1 MKKIITS
8 EEILSLARKNN
19 EKLSSK
25 KNKQLNSEENPE
37 AEMLFRM
44 SKWGKDTN
52 NLNPWQRKFI
62 FNMGI
67 QVKRNYKLSDKQ
79 QNALKLV
86 SDLAIS
92 KGFEK

>member
-25 KNKQLNSEENPE
+25 KIKQLNSEENPE

-44 SKWGKDTN
+44 AKWGKDTN